1 MSSVLRMLVPLGLA
15 LGLVACAELST
26 DEASDLHASAMTV
39 EVGCASCIYEMEGV
53 MWCEPAAR
61 IDGKTYLVD
70 FEDFDAHGAGLCD
83 GTKTAAVTGAIE
95 GDHFHATS
103 FELAGHEGEHGH
115 EAEHAEEHGHD
126 GDH

>member
-1 MSSVLRMLVPLGLA
+1 MSSIRRILIPACLA
-15 LGLVACAELST
+15 LGLIACAGASSNH
-26 DEASDLHASAMTV
+26 ASDLHASAMTV

-83 GTKTAAVTGAIE
+83 GTKTATVTGAIE

-103 FELAGHEGEHGH
+103 FELTGHEGKHGH
-115 EAEHAEEHGHD
+115 EAEHGEEDEHN